1 VLKGS
6 KSGNERVYVFTDGE
20 DVSGVATVSVK
31 PGKKVDHQGIK
42 VELIG
47 QVEML
52 HDRSQTYDFFSI
64 TKDLEPPGPLFQQ
77 KQYRWRFNSVDKANE
92 TYSGSNVRLR
102 YFVRLVVL
110 RAYAANTNCELDI
123 AVQNLF
129 PPPEINNTI
138 KLEVGIED
146 CLHIEFEYSKS
157 KYHLKDVVI
166 GKVYFLLVRIKIK
179 HMELDII
186 RRETCG
192 SGNQQIV
199 DNQTITKFEIMDGAP
214 VRAECVPVR
223 LYLAGNELTP
233 TYKNVQNKFSVRYF
247 LNLVLVDQE
256 DRRYFKQQEIVLWRK
271 KIG

>member
-1 VLKGS
+1 MG
-6 KSGNERVYVFTDGE
+6 
-20 DVSGVATVSVK
+20 
-31 PGKKVDHQGIK
+31 
-42 VELIG
+42 
-47 QVEML
+47 VEML

-77 KQYRWRFNSVDKANE
+77 KQYSWRFNSVDKANE

-102 YFVRLVVL
+102 YFVRLQVL
-110 RAYAANTNCELDI
+110 RAYAANTTCELDF

-129 PPPEINNTI
+129 PAGDQQHDQARGRHRGLPAHRVRVLEEQVPPQGCGHREGV
-138 KLEVGIED
+138 LPARAHQDQAHGARHHPPRDLRVWQPADRRQPDRHEVRDHGW
-146 CLHIEFEYSKS
+146 
-157 KYHLKDVVI
+157 
-166 GKVYFLLVRIKIK
+166 GARP
-179 HMELDII
+179 
-186 RRETCG
+186 RR
-192 SGNQQIV
+192 V
-199 DNQTITKFEIMDGAP
+199 L
-214 VRAECVPVR
+214 PVR